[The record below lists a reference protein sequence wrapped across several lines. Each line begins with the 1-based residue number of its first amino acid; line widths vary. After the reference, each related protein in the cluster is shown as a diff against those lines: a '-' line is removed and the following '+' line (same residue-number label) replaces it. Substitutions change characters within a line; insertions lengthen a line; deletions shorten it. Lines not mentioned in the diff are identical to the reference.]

1 MKLKKSFLEMSANE
15 RSKATAEFDREFIVD
30 TFGELDRHQRRQW
43 ERIKRKR
50 GRPRRGNGAKAI
62 SVTVEKTLLSRA
74 DRLAKRLKVSRAA
87 LIEHGLREVLR
98 QAG

>member
-1 MKLKKSFLEMSANE
+1 MKLKKSFLEMSASE

-43 ERIKRKR
+43 ERIRRKR
-50 GRPRRGNGAKAI
+50 GRPRRGHGAKAI
-62 SVTVEKTLLSRA
+62 SVTVEKTLLTRA

>member
-1 MKLKKSFLEMSANE
+1 MRLNKPLSEMTRKE
-15 RSKATAEFDREFIVD
+15 LDKATADLDREFIAD
-30 TFGELDRHQRRQW
+30 SFSDLDEQARSQW

-50 GRPRRGNGAKAI
+50 GRPRRGHGAKAI